1 MSTDKKIVE
10 NWGLVGLLTFVSRLI
25 GYLRD
30 VVVAYF
36 FGASYQTDAFY
47 VAFRIPN
54 LLRRLFAEGSIT
66 VAFVPIFTEY
76 LNDGYEEAKKALN
89 SIFTVLF
96 FVICIVSL
104 LGIIFSP
111 FIVKLF
117 AYGFDEKTFNLAVEL
132 NRIMFPYIVFI
143 SLAALS
149 MGVLNTLK
157 HFFAP
162 AFSPVLFNLVIIG
175 SIAALYNVFDNP
187 IKALAVGVLIGG
199 VIQLAI
205 NIPFLIKQN
214 YLFRFSKN
222 LRHPAVKGLII
233 LVTPQLFGLAVYN
246 FNILVNTQYASFMPD
261 GTITYLYFSERLIE
275 FPLGIIAVS
284 IATVMLPKLS
294 AEAASKNFD
303 VFRKDYLFSLQ
314 MILYILIPSL
324 MGLIALRVPLCT
336 VLFQRG
342 EFSDAAVLNTAQ
354 AVLGYAIGLWA
365 IGGLRITVPAFYALK
380 DTKTPV
386 MIAFLAFIVNIIF
399 GYVLGIYFSMHQLG
413 LAIASSIS
421 ATINFILLFYILNS
435 RIKQLFTKPFINFLT
450 RIIPVALL
458 MGVSTWFL
466 AGYINWNDNESLT
479 NFAALTGIILVSF
492 IIYFGIT
499 KLMHVKEAD
508 HIISIL
514 RRKEINT

>member
-1 MSTDKKIVE
+1 MNTNKKIAQ
-10 NWGLVGLLTFVSRLI
+10 NWGLVGLLTFLSRLI

-76 LNDGYEEAKKALN
+76 LNNGYDEAKKALN

-96 FVICIVSL
+96 FVISIIAV

-111 FIVKLF
+111 IIVKLF
-117 AYGFDEKTFNLAVEL
+117 AYGFDEKTFNLAVQL

-149 MGVLNTLK
+149 MGILNTLK

-162 AFSPVLFNLVIIG
+162 AFSPVLFNIVIIV

-214 YLFRFSKN
+214 FLFRFSKN
-222 LRHPAVKGLII
+222 LRHPAVWGLVV

-294 AEAASKNFD
+294 AEAANKNFV
-303 VFRKDYLFSLQ
+303 VFRKDYLLSLQ
-314 MILYILIPSL
+314 MMLYILIPSL
-324 MGLIALRVPLCT
+324 IGLIALRVPLCT

-354 AVLGYAIGLWA
+354 AVLGYSIGLWA

-386 MIAFLAFIVNIIF
+386 MIAFVAFIVNIVF

-413 LAIASSIS
+413 LALASSIS
-421 ATINFILLFYILNS
+421 STINFLLLFYILNS
-435 RIKQLFTKPFINFLT
+435 RTKELFTRQFTDFLL
-450 RIIPVALL
+450 RIIPVAVIMGAATWLL
-458 MGVSTWFL
+458 S
-466 AGYINWNDNESLT
+466 GYIRWDDNESLI
-479 NFAALTGIILVSF
+479 NFAALAGIILVSF
-492 IIYFGIT
+492 LIYFGLT
-499 KLMHVKEAD
+499 KLMKVTEAD
-508 HIISIL
+508 HLINIL
-514 RRKEINT
+514 RRKEINS

>member
-1 MSTDKKIVE
+1 MNTHKKIAE
-10 NWGLVGLLTFVSRLI
+10 NWGLVGLLTFISRLT

-36 FGASYQTDAFY
+36 FGATYQTDAFY

-76 LNDGYEEAKKALN
+76 LNEGYEEAKKALD

-96 FVICIVSL
+96 FVICIVSF

-117 AYGFDEKTFNLAVEL
+117 AYGFDEKTFTLAVEL

-149 MGVLNTLK
+149 MGILNTLK

-162 AFSPVLFNLVIIG
+162 AFSPALFNLVIIG
-175 SIAALYNVFDNP
+175 VIAALYNVFDNP

-205 NIPFLIKQN
+205 NIPFLLKQN
-214 YLFRFSKN
+214 YLFRFTKN
-222 LRHPAVKGLII
+222 LRHPAVMALII

-246 FNILVNTQYASFMPD
+246 LNILVNTQYASFMPD

-275 FPLGIIAVS
+275 FPLGVIAVS

-294 AEAASKNFD
+294 AEAANKNFD

-314 MILYILIPSL
+314 MMLYILIPSL

-342 EFSDAAVLNTAQ
+342 EFTDAAVLNTAQ

-386 MIAFLAFIVNIIF
+386 KIAFLAFIVNIVF

-421 ATINFILLFYILNS
+421 ATINFIVLFYILNS
-435 RIKQLFTKPFINFLT
+435 RTKNLFSKPFKDFLT
-450 RIIPVALL
+450 RIIPVALV
-458 MGVSTWFL
+458 MGVTTWFL

-499 KLMHVKEAD
+499 KLLHVREAD
-508 HIISIL
+508 HLISIL
-514 RRKEINT
+514 RRREINT

>member
-1 MSTDKKIVE
+1 MNINKKITD
-10 NWGLVGLLTFVSRLI
+10 NWGLVGLLTFISRLI

-30 VVVAYF
+30 VVVAYY

-76 LNDGYEEAKKALN
+76 LNEGYEEAKKALN

-96 FVICIVSL
+96 FVICIISV

-117 AYGFDEKTFNLAVEL
+117 AYGFDEKTFELAVEL

-149 MGVLNTLK
+149 MGILNTLK

-162 AFSPVLFNLVIIG
+162 AFSPALFNIIIIL
-175 SIAALYNVFDNP
+175 SIAAFYNVFDNP
-187 IKALAVGVLIGG
+187 LKALAVGVLIGG
-199 VIQLAI
+199 AMQLII
-205 NIPFLIKQN
+205 NIPFLIKN
-214 YLFRFSKN
+214 NFLFRFSGN
-222 LRHPAVKGLII
+222 LFHPAVRGLVI
-233 LVTPQLFGLAVYN
+233 LVAPQLFGLAVYN

-275 FPLGIIAVS
+275 FPLGVIAVS

-314 MILYILIPSL
+314 MMLYILIPSL
-324 MGLIALRVPLCT
+324 MGLIALRVPLCM

-342 EFSDAAVLNTAQ
+342 EFSDTAVLNTAQ

-386 MIAFLAFIVNIIF
+386 KIAFIAFIVNIIF

-421 ATINFILLFYILNS
+421 SILNFILLFYILNS
-435 RIKQLFTKPFINFLT
+435 RTKQLFSRQFILFVT
-450 RIIPVALL
+450 RITIIALL
-458 MGVSTWFL
+458 MGISTWFL
-466 AGYINWNDNESLT
+466 SGYINWSDNESFT
-479 NFAALTGIILVSF
+479 NFIALSGIILTSF
-492 IIYFGIT
+492 VIYFGLT
-499 KLMHVKEAD
+499 KFIKIKEAD
-508 HIISIL
+508 YLLSIL
-514 RRKEINT
+514 RRKDINT